1 MKRAA
6 VVISL
11 LMLLF
16 SVSVSAADAGYTDKE
31 TELLFA
37 LNIIDEELSE
47 AEEIVT
53 RGEFAGSIVRFMAI
67 DSVPA
72 MYDASFEDVTQYSDE
87 CNSIYYLK
95 SRNILSG
102 AGDGNFYPDVPIT
115 KKQAAI
121 VIARVLGYSAV
132 PGNTED
138 HAAALGIIG
147 MNDDALNYGELTS
160 LLYNALEC
168 KCVIAEYGAK
178 GTSYELKENYLS
190 ETFGIYVDKGIVK
203 SNSLT
208 TLDGNGTSSRHSVMI
223 DDHELIND
231 GYDIDGLLG
240 MRVDYYYVSGDWY
253 KNEDREDTLVC
264 ATASSMNTV
273 TEILAKDITSFDG
286 RTLKYLENNKSKS
299 INIDSNID
307 VIYNGVACPDY
318 EIAMLS
324 PQCGK
329 ITYIENGTDSDCV
342 KIEEYR
348 NGIVSSVSSE
358 YIYLKNGSKIDLN
371 SFGDDTLFLYDKNG
385 NAVED
390 IPVNSVLSMFYSAD
404 KDVLKAVYSTD
415 VLDKAKVSKVDDEYI
430 VADGS
435 EYYVN
440 KLYLN
445 WKNALKDI
453 GSATYKI
460 YLDAYGEVAK
470 IEKASGGKTF
480 GYLISA
486 YNNEAGDGKC
496 VNVLLEDG
504 GIESIECNSKINV
517 NGSRVE
523 WRNLENALMY
533 SGKIEQLITYQTNAD
548 GKITSI
554 STAVNR
560 DTYTGSIQDK
570 EIDDF
575 KISYMTDS
583 SEYYKTATQVFGTSC
598 PVDELT
604 KVFFVADKPQQ
615 QSEEYYW
622 SGSISSLEN
631 DDRAES
637 AVGYKTSSQLGN
649 AEAMV
654 VYGAG
659 ASGTIGNETRISVVK
674 KIETT
679 VNEDDEPRVRVTF
692 ITGGKLVAYNLSEDL
707 NPAEYNL
714 SKGDL
719 VRFAIDRKYE
729 VSTLEM
735 LCDLKSDGTMAV
747 RYGESNN
754 YANTSNAG
762 GAVFRIVSGSV
773 YDYDDGLMCLSKGD
787 VNGINLENP
796 QFEYYRGIAGAFICV
811 VDDNEITAGS
821 DVDIVRYT
829 DNPDEYSKA
838 FITTRYGA
846 VRDVVIYK

>member
-1 MKRAA
+1 MKKTA
-6 VVISL
+6 IIFSL

-16 SVSVSAADAGYTDKE
+16 SVSVSADTGYNLKE
-31 TELLFA
+31 TELLSA

-67 DSVPA
+67 DSVPS
-72 MYDASFEDVTQYSDE
+72 MYDASFADVTEYSDA

-102 AGDGNFYPDVPIT
+102 AGDGNFYPDIPIT

-121 VIARVLGYSAV
+121 VIARVLGYGAV
-132 PGNTED
+132 PGNTEE

-147 MNDDALNYGELTS
+147 MSDDALNYGELVS
-160 LLYNALEC
+160 VLYNALDC
-168 KCVIAEYGAK
+168 KCVIAEYGSK
-178 GTSYELKENYLS
+178 GTSYKLKENYLS
-190 ETFGIYVDKGIVK
+190 ETFGAYRERGIVR

-208 TLDGNGTSSRHSVMI
+208 TLDGNGEASVNI
-223 DDHELIND
+223 VKIGNHELKNN
-231 GYDIDGLLG
+231 GYDADALLG
-240 MRVDYYYVSGDWY
+240 MSVDYYYITAGWY
-253 KNEDREDTLVC
+253 KNEDKEDTLLC
-264 ATASSMNTV
+264 AVPTSMNTV

-286 RTLKYLENNKSKS
+286 RTLKYLENNKSRTIS
-299 INIDSNID
+299 IDSSID

-371 SFGDDTLFLYDKNG
+371 GFGDDTLFLYDKDG

-404 KDVLKAVYSTD
+404 KDILKAVYSTD
-415 VLDKAKVSKVDDEYI
+415 VLDKAKVRSVDDEYI
-430 VADGS
+430 VIDAQ
-435 EYYVN
+435 EYFVN

-453 GSATYKI
+453 SSATYKI

-486 YNNEAGDGKC
+486 YENEAGDGKC

-504 GIESIECNSKINV
+504 GIESIECSSKINV

-523 WRNLENALMY
+523 WKNLESALMY
-533 SGKIEQLITYQTNAD
+533 SGNLEQLITYQTNAD

-583 SEYYKTATQVFGTSC
+583 SEYYKTATKVFGTSC

-719 VRFAIDRKYE
+719 VRFAIDRNYE

-735 LCDLKSDGTMAV
+735 LCDLRSDGTMAV